1 MLDAPVSRG
10 VAGADRGTLAVMVRS
25 DAQAFATCKP
35 LLLHIDAN
43 VFRVGDCG
51 SGSVVKLVNTMLALV
66 NAAVYE
72 GMLLGVKAGVDLQ
85 MIYDIVQ
92 ASSGTSSAMQAFP
105 NKIFA
110 GDFTPDFMI
119 DLAHKALRLALELGD
134 KLSVPL
140 LMGSVCINGRGGT
153 TCAAFCARWR
163 NISTWPCGCH
173 STPRNRRTQ
182 RSHITGDAA
191 WTG

>member
-1 MLDAPVSRG
+1 MLDAPVSSG
-10 VAGADRGTLAVMVRS
+10 VAGAERGTLAVMVRG

-35 LLLHIDAN
+35 LLLHIGAN
-43 VFRVGDCG
+43 GFHVGDSG
-51 SGSVVKLVNTMLALV
+51 SGGVVKLVNNMLALV
-66 NAAVYE
+66 NAAAYE

-92 ASSGTSSAMQAFP
+92 ASSGASSAMQAFP

-119 DLAHKALRLALELGD
+119 DLAHKDLRLALELGD

-140 LMGSVCINGRGGT
+140 LMGSVCIHFPREARANGRGGDDL
-153 TCAAFCARWR
+153 
-163 NISTWPCGCH
+163 CGLLRQMEEH
-173 STPRNRRTQ
+173 LHMAVRVPQHT
-182 RSHITGDAA
+182 A
-191 WTG
+191 